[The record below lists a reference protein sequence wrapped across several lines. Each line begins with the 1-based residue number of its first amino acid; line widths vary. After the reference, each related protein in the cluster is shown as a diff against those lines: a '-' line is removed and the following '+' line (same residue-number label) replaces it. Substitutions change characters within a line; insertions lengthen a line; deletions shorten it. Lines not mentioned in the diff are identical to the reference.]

1 MLESLSNESEF
12 IVKRRMIM
20 VEIMNQELIDVG
32 LLIAKNI

>member
-12 IVKRRMIM
+12 IVKRRMTM
-20 VEIMNQELIDVG
+20 VEIMNQEPIDVG